1 MFKEKDLESQ
11 EKTIK
16 KYILIGFFPTIILVI
31 IFFIYQSN
39 SIQYNK
45 KQYLKE
51 RDKEYNGII
60 ILKTEEGNYTRS
72 KRTFILDSNIEDFL
86 YKEEFD
92 KLSIGD
98 SVVKLNGSD
107 STKFYLKNGQI
118 LYKDYNK
125 FKREKYFKL
134 VKEKSSH

>member
-1 MFKEKDLESQ
+1 MLSEKDVESQ

-16 KYILIGFFPTIILVI
+16 KYILIGFFPTILLVI
-31 IFFIYQSN
+31 IFFFYQSN

-51 RDKEYNGII
+51 RNKEYKGII
-60 ILKTEEGNYTRS
+60 IKKTEDGDYLRA

-98 SVVKLNGSD
+98 SVIKLKGTD
-107 STKFYLKNGQI
+107 STKFYLKNGQV
-118 LYKDYNK
+118 LYIDYNK
-125 FKREKYFKL
+125 YQREKYFEL
-134 VKEKSSH
+134 LKEKNTN